1 MEIFKRICELLKT
14 RHLTQADLTRHLG
27 LEKSTFSSWKTR
39 KSSSYKKYLPEI
51 ADFLSVTLNELV
63 YGTDDIPSI
72 FNEYGDVLNK
82 IQRENISP
90 EELEIAVDFI
100 ITIKQNTT
108 HLRMDKTS

>member
-1 MEIFKRICELLKT
+1 MDILDRICVLLKT

-63 YGTDDIPSI
+63 YGTNDIPSV
-72 FNEYGDVLNK
+72 FNEYGDVLNT
-82 IQRENISP
+82 IRRENISP
-90 EELEIAVDFI
+90 EELEIAVNFVLAI
-100 ITIKQNTT
+100 RKHKS
-108 HLRMDKTS
+108 HLH